1 VSKGCATLILIPE
14 AIMIASQR
22 RPAAFLALAALLL
35 PITLSAQ
42 AVERFEIAGDRV
54 AIFNLAGSAV
64 VEAGTGSAVVV
75 EVRRQGADAG
85 RLDIQQGRIQD
96 DQTLRVVY
104 PDGRI
109 VFRSDDWSGRTQ
121 LRVRDDG
128 TFGGWGDGGDDSRR
142 VTIASDGDGLDAH
155 ADLRILVPRGRRVSV
170 YLGVG
175 PISAS
180 NVEGDLR
187 LDGSSGA
194 VTTQGTSGT
203 LVVDVG
209 SGSVQVTRHTGNGSI
224 DTGSGGVEVTG
235 LRGDDL
241 NVDTGSGSVNL
252 TDVVVGTLLVDT
264 GSGDVEGSGVQA
276 DVVSVDTGSGSV
288 DFGLLRAPREVT
300 VDTGSGDV
308 TFAIPDGL
316 NADVALETGSGAIEM
331 DFAMEVRRWE
341 RDEVRGV
348 IGTGGGSIRIET
360 SSGDITIRKR

>member
-1 VSKGCATLILIPE
+1 MLPSSRCPATALVAGLL
-14 AIMIASQR
+14 AF
-22 RPAAFLALAALLL
+22 PAAVAA
-35 PITLSAQ
+35 Q
-42 AVERFEIAGDRV
+42 GVERFELAGDRV
-54 AIFNLAGSAV
+54 AVFNLAGSAV
-64 VEAGTGSAVVV
+64 VEAGTSSAVVV
-75 EVRRQGADAG
+75 EVRRQGGDAG
-85 RLDIQQGRIQD
+85 RLDIQQGRIGD

-104 PDGRI
+104 PNGRI
-109 VFRSDDWSGRTQ
+109 VFRSDDWNGRTE

-128 TFGGWGDGGDDSRR
+128 TFGGWGDRGDGSRR

-180 NVEGDLR
+180 NVDGDLR

-209 SGSVQVTRHTGNGSI
+209 SGSVQITRHTGNGSI

-252 TDVVVGTLLVDT
+252 SDVVVGTLLVDT
-264 GSGDVEGSGVQA
+264 GSGDVVGSGVQA

-308 TFAIPDGL
+308 TFAIPDGI
-316 NADVALETGSGAIEM
+316 NADVALETGSGSIEM
-331 DFAMEVRRWE
+331 DFTMEVRRWE

-360 SSGDITIRKR
+360 SSGDIHIRKR